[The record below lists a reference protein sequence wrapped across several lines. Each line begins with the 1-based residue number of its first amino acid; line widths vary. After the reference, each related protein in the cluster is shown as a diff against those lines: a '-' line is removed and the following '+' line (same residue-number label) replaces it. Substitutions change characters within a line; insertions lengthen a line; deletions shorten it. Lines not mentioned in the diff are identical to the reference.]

1 MVSRSRDGNGHIL
14 PAWPVGKNPIGS
26 EFGYEFVPVG
36 MGAGLILNPTEFFS
50 RMYEKVISVPANLQW
65 IYMCIYVTMYACIYY
80 IYIFVYVY

>member
-1 MVSRSRDGNGHIL
+1 
-14 PAWPVGKNPIGS
+14 
-26 EFGYEFVPVG
+26 VG

-65 IYMCIYVTMYACIYY
+65 IYMCIYVTMYECIYY